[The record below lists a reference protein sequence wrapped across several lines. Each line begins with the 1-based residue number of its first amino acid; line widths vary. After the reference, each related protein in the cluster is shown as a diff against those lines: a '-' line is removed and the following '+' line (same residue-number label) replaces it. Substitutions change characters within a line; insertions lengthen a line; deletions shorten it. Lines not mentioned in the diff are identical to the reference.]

1 MEENII
7 DLGEITVPTKWEDVK
22 LKTFQELEKY
32 YADKDKNFDLREVL
46 HIMIDKDVDYVNA
59 LPINI
64 AEMIMDKMSFLQT
77 SPNVNEQSNKI
88 EIDGEIYEVNVME
101 KMKTGEFVSANR
113 AIESDKFNYAAILA
127 IICRKQGEK
136 YDSKFEAEEFEKR
149 VQMFENA
156 PITKVMP
163 VLSFFLNS
171 YITLETLSLMYSQV
185 EDAISHIQ
193 KNIETFQNVGVLK
206 KHYLKWRMNKLLK
219 SLRSS
224 NSISQTH

>member
-7 DLGEITVPTKWEDVK
+7 DLGQITVPVSWDDVK

-46 HIMIDKDVDYVNA
+46 HIMIDKDIDYVNS

-88 EIDGEIYEVNVME
+88 EIDGETYEVNVME

-113 AIESDKFNYAAILA
+113 AIESDKYNYAAILA

-149 VQMFENA
+149 VKMFENT
-156 PITKVMP
+156 PITKIMP

-171 YITLETLSLMYSQV
+171 YITLETLSLMYSEV

-193 KNIETFQNVGVLK
+193 KNIETSQNVGVLK
-206 KHYLKWRMNKLLK
+206 KHYLKWRTNKLLK

>member
-1 MEENII
+1 MVLKPALDTRDGEGII
-7 DLGEITVPTKWEDVK
+7 RSRAG
-22 LKTFQELEKY
+22 LERKC
-32 YADKDKNFDLREVL
+32 
-46 HIMIDKDVDYVNA
+46 IMIDKDVDYVNS

-88 EIDGEIYEVNVME
+88 EIDGETYEVNVME

-113 AIESDKFNYAAILA
+113 AIESDKYNYAAILA

-149 VQMFENA
+149 VKMFENT
-156 PITKVMP
+156 PITKIMP

-171 YITLETLSLMYSQV
+171 YITLETLSLMYSEV

-193 KNIETFQNVGVLK
+193 KNIETSQNVGVLK
-206 KHYLKWRMNKLLK
+206 KHYLKWRTNKLLK

>member
-46 HIMIDKDVDYVNA
+46 HIMIDKDIDYVNS

-88 EIDGEIYEVNVME
+88 EIDGETYEVNVME

-113 AIESDKFNYAAILA
+113 AIESDKYNYAAILA

-149 VQMFENA
+149 VKMFENT
-156 PITKVMP
+156 PITKIMP

-171 YITLETLSLMYSQV
+171 YITLETLSLMYSEV

-193 KNIETFQNVGVLK
+193 KNIETSQNVGVLK
-206 KHYLKWRMNKLLK
+206 KHYLKWRTNKLLK

>member
-7 DLGEITVPTKWEDVK
+7 DLGEITVPVSWDDVK

-46 HIMIDKDVDYVNA
+46 HIMIDKDVDYVNS

-88 EIDGEIYEVNVME
+88 EIDGETYEVNVME

-113 AIESDKFNYAAILA
+113 AIESDKYNYAAILA

-136 YDSKFEAEEFEKR
+136 YDSKFEAEEYEKR
-149 VQMFENA
+149 VKMFENT
-156 PITKVMP
+156 PITKIMP

-171 YITLETLSLMYSQV
+171 YITLETLSLMCSQV

-193 KNIETFQNVGVLK
+193 KNIETSQNVGVLK
-206 KHYLKWRMNKLLK
+206 KRYLKWRTNKLLK

-224 NSISQTH
+224 KNI